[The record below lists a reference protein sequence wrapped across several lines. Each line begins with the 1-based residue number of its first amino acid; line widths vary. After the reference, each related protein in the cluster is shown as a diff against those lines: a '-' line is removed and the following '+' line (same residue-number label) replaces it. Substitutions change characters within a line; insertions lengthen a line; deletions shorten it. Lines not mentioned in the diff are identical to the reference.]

1 MDILIFLTGFTL
13 PNTSTDAYTSLS
25 FFCFPTTHS
34 VALNGQSSGWRL
46 SVLMES
52 TTEIT
57 HRQKNAMQRLN
68 QHIFGCNLKWYTWIL
83 RLTNVGCKNVSYHS
97 REGQLNWK
105 KKYKSAIATAGTQKE
120 KCGVL
125 KKIYTLLPSAAS
137 VRCCSCPLLSL
148 SPRTEWSHACWS
160 ISFQSAVR
168 DDSQLP
174 LSALPLQLSLEH
186 QAGEKAGAVGVGRP
200 LTVCIS
206 AGSEGTGWDSN
217 HVWAG
222 WMYPSWLIINF
233 GTTSLSDL
241 TCDYCKWLS

>member
-105 KKYKSAIATAGTQKE
+105 KKYKISHSHCWYSKGEVWGSE
-120 KCGVL
+120 KNL
-125 KKIYTLLPSAAS
+125 YSPPF
-137 VRCCSCPLLSL
+137 CSIGPM
-148 SPRTEWSHACWS
+148 
-160 ISFQSAVR
+160 
-168 DDSQLP
+168 
-174 LSALPLQLSLEH
+174 LQLSP
-186 QAGEKAGAVGVGRP
+186 AVFKPKNWVITWPLINQFSVRSERWQSVATLLCPSSFHWSTRLGRKQEQ
-200 LTVCIS
+200 L
-206 AGSEGTGWDSN
+206 A
-217 HVWAG
+217 
-222 WMYPSWLIINF
+222 
-233 GTTSLSDL
+233 
-241 TCDYCKWLS
+241 

>member
-105 KKYKSAIATAGTQKE
+105 KKYKISHSHCWYSKGEVWGSE
-120 KCGVL
+120 KNL
-125 KKIYTLLPSAAS
+125 YSPPF
-137 VRCCSCPLLSL
+137 CSIGSMLLLSL
-148 SPRTEWSHACWS
+148 SPRTEWLHDRWS

-233 GTTSLSDL
+233 GTTNLSDL